1 MTIRCRDYLF
11 IFGFDFQAVDEL
23 FKLMALFLMKHAD
36 ATEQEIREINT
47 FRRNT
52 LSAYLQVNF
61 TEVFCKDQ
69 F

>member
-1 MTIRCRDYLF
+1 
-11 IFGFDFQAVDEL
+11 
-23 FKLMALFLMKHAD
+23 MALFLMKHAD

-61 TEVFCKDQ
+61 NKLFSQGQ